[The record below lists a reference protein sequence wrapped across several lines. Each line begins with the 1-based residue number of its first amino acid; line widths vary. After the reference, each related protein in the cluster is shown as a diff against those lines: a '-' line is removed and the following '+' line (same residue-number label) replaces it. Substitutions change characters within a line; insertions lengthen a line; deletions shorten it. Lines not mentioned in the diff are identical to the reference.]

1 MIINKNSM
9 IMKRWMF
16 LCLTVVMMATAVQ
29 SQTLTLPTKKTA
41 RTQVEQEEPKT
52 DKPVTEAPQNAPE
65 MVVPQKDQGNTITLP
80 TTVRRKT
87 APRAKP
93 IVKRPKVQDNEI
105 YESAEHM
112 PTYPGGAT
120 ELKKYIDEHL
130 RYPEAALADSVQD
143 IVQVSFIVEKDG
155 STKDFEVIDE
165 HHPALEA
172 EAVRVLQNMPKWKP
186 ATQNGVKVR
195 VEYVVPVKFT
205 LPNQ

>member
-1 MIINKNSM
+1 
-9 IMKRWMF
+9 MKRLIF
-16 LCLTVVMMATAVQ
+16 LCLAAGMMTTAIQ
-29 SQTLTLPTKKTA
+29 AQTLTLPTKKTA
-41 RTQVEQEEPKT
+41 RTQVDQEESNNATPVKESSQTTPEQVAPKR
-52 DKPVTEAPQNAPE
+52 D
-65 MVVPQKDQGNTITLP
+65 GNTITLP

-93 IVKRPKVQDNEI
+93 IVERPKVQDNEI

-112 PTYPGGAT
+112 PTYPGGAI
-120 ELKKYIDEHL
+120 ELKKFIDEHL
-130 RYPEAALADSVQD
+130 QYPEAALADSAQD

>member
-1 MIINKNSM
+1 
-9 IMKRWMF
+9 MKRWMF

>member
-1 MIINKNSM
+1 
-9 IMKRWMF
+9 MKRWMF

-29 SQTLTLPTKKTA
+29 AQTLTLPTKKTA

>member
-1 MIINKNSM
+1 
-9 IMKRWMF
+9 MKRWMY
-16 LCLTVVMMATAVQ
+16 LCLTVVMTATAVQ
-29 SQTLTLPTKKTA
+29 AQTLTLPTKKTA

-52 DKPVTEAPQNAPE
+52 DKPVTETPQNATE
-65 MVVPQKDQGNTITLP
+65 LVVPQKDQGNTITLP

-172 EAVRVLQNMPKWKP
+172 EAVRVLQYMPKWKP

>member
-1 MIINKNSM
+1 
-9 IMKRWMF
+9 MKRWMY

-29 SQTLTLPTKKTA
+29 AQTLTLPTKKTA

>member
-1 MIINKNSM
+1 
-9 IMKRWMF
+9 MKRMIV
-16 LCLTVVMMATAVQ
+16 LCLTAGMMTAAVQ
-29 SQTLTLPTKKTA
+29 AQTLTLPTKKTA
-41 RTQVEQEEPKT
+41 KTQVDQQESKT
-52 DKPVTEAPQNAPE
+52 VKPVEEIPQATSGQ
-65 MVVPQKDQGNTITLP
+65 VVPQKDQGNTITLP
-80 TTVRRKT
+80 TRVRRKT

-143 IVQVSFIVEKDG
+143 IVQVSFIVEEDG

-172 EAVRVLQNMPKWKP
+172 EAVRVLQYMPKWKP

>member
-1 MIINKNSM
+1 
-9 IMKRWMF
+9 MKRWMY

-29 SQTLTLPTKKTA
+29 AQTLTLPTKKTA

-52 DKPVTEAPQNAPE
+52 DKPVTEAPQNASE
-65 MVVPQKDQGNTITLP
+65 LVVPQKDQGNTITLP

-130 RYPEAALADSVQD
+130 RYPEAALTDSVQD

-172 EAVRVLQNMPKWKP
+172 EAVRVLQYMPKWKP